1 MLNLSGEPYKIE
13 HLYYLAPLDNL
24 ASIVNRG
31 LLSHNRAH
39 REGHLATDISLLTVN
54 DRRGQKEAYGRVL
67 HDYVP
72 LYFNPKNPMLYRRQG
87 EYDIAIVLLDSGLLF
102 QNGTVFTDGNAASG
116 ATSFFNDIKEIDKLD
131 WQCIRADWYR
141 DLPDGIRR
149 RCAEVLVPDTIHPR
163 FIKQV
168 AVRTQETLL
177 ALDENIKRRTEIVV
191 RPELYF

>member
-31 LLSHNRAH
+31 LLSHNHAH
-39 REGHLATDISLLTVN
+39 REGHLAT
-54 DRRGQKEAYGRVL
+54 
-67 HDYVP
+67 
-72 LYFNPKNPMLYRRQG
+72 
-87 EYDIAIVLLDSGLLF
+87 
-102 QNGTVFTDGNAASG
+102 
-116 ATSFFNDIKEIDKLD
+116 DKLD

-177 ALDENIKRRTEIVV
+177 ALDENIKRRTEIAV